1 MGPLLL
7 RRAVAKE
14 SSCLA
19 EVRRLRDAA
28 TAAVAAADRI
38 TADAETGNRRNVAAR
53 IDYAAMNGGKGGK
66 GSARISDEV
75 ASAQRA
81 LVEAESEHRRARS
94 ELQEAT
100 RVKDANVHKLG
111 PISADHL
118 NSMARR
124 CVQGAFDYY
133 TRLYNSPGGD
143 MYRIKIGFRGA
154 RVFNPLVLREM
165 DLNASWLLIDDLA
178 LLGLRKFTPQFLDGM
193 KAELPAV
200 LAHAARDFDWS
211 TVPGAA
217 DFDASIR
224 RSDAAADVSFA
235 WQLNPGEKARR
246 IWEWWRARIRKSDE
260 LVFFKIAVRLVVL
273 VQASSAAVER
283 ANSQLKRI
291 FDVVGVA
298 APAETIEYRFF
309 RAVAAAAFV
318 S

>member
-1 MGPLLL
+1 VGPLLL

-28 TAAVAAADRI
+28 TAAVAAAERI
-38 TADAETGNRRNVAAR
+38 TADAETPGNVAER

-235 WQLNPGEKARR
+235 WQR

-291 FDVVGVA
+291 FDVVGVH

-309 RAVAAAAFV
+309 RAMNH
-318 S
+318 